1 MRFCQHLLPL
11 GITMAVLTHTTTL
24 LILLN
29 KSQSSKPVLIK
40 HRLVDM
46 EIDVRHARSI
56 GTAES

>member
-1 MRFCQHLLPL
+1 
-11 GITMAVLTHTTTL
+11 MAVLTHTTTL